1 MELPLVVGVD
11 GSEGSLVAVDWAVD
25 EAARRGVPLRLVHAS
40 LRERH
45 ESAAPVDRGTPEDV
59 VGAAEERARR
69 RDAEVKA
76 TGEVLAEEAVAALLH
91 AGRNASALVTGV
103 RGDGR
108 LKGLL
113 LGSVSLAVAARAS
126 CPVIVVR
133 GDKAGLAG
141 THNRIVL
148 GVGDPA
154 TTGEA
159 VRFAFEEARARACTL
174 DVVRAWRSPAHR
186 TAVHPLAAGDPAQQ
200 HEARA
205 SVLLDT
211 ALRDAFADHPAL
223 RMSRS
228 TVEGAA
234 RKVLLHRSAAADLL
248 VIGARQRHG
257 HYGLQVSRVAHTLLD
272 HAQCP
277 VAVVPQR
284 V

>member
-25 EAARRGVPLRLVHAS
+25 EAARRGVPLRLVHAW
-40 LRERH
+40 LRERQ
-45 ESAAPVDRGTPEDV
+45 EGAAPVDRGTPEDV

-103 RGDGR
+103 RGHGR
-108 LKGLL
+108 LKDLL
-113 LGSVSLAVAARAS
+113 LGSVSPAVAARAS

-159 VRFAFEEARARACTL
+159 VRFAFEEAQERACTL
-174 DVVRAWRSPAHR
+174 DVVRAWRRPAHR
-186 TAVHPLAAGDPAQQ
+186 TAVHPLAAGDTARR
-200 HEARA
+200 HEAQA

-223 RMSRS
+223 RVSRS
-228 TVEGAA
+228 TVEGPA

-248 VIGARQRHG
+248 IIGARQRHG
-257 HYGLQVSRVAHTLLD
+257 HHGLQVGGVAHTLLH

-277 VAVVPQR
+277 VAVVPHR